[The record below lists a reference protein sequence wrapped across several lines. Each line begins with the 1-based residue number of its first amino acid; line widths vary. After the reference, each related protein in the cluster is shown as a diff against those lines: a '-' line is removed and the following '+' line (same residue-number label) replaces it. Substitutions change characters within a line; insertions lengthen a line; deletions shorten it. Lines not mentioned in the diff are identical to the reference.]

1 MGARQKRVADYFF
14 LLLNSS
20 QLSRKQIFI
29 QLCRVYDGKSMKFNA
44 GQKSSWENFPK
55 STIAHFV
62 WVRVC
67 VRVCGC
73 VSLLGQQSHHTLA
86 AMWPPTTRTP
96 PARDKKKYKND
107 SDPCDV
113 GLWGSRKQQQK
124 KGCAF
129 LCVKDTRIACI
140 TQTNTHTQT
149 HNPSEYWVRMGKVLS
164 TLLHSLERARERFSP
179 AWQSSKTV
187 SPHPLTV
194 LPRKDC
200 AFFRCTVISRS
211 QQQQDGALHRARKTI
226 STLTRTCTHTHRGRA
241 KLTKWEKYENWT
253 NSRTSCTSS
262 CSF

>member
-1 MGARQKRVADYFF
+1 MNKWEPDRKELPTTFF
-14 LLLNSS
+14 CCWTTLNWAGNKFSS
-20 QLSRKQIFI
+20 SYAECVMAK
-29 QLCRVYDGKSMKFNA
+29 VWNSTPGKKVVGKTFRNQQSHILYEW
-44 GQKSSWENFPK
+44 GC
-55 STIAHFV
+55 
-62 WVRVC
+62 VC
-67 VRVCGC
+67 VCGC

-113 GLWGSRKQQQK
+113 GLWGSRKQQQQK
-124 KGCAF
+124 K
-129 LCVKDTRIACI
+129 KDALPSVWRIPELHASHK
-140 TQTNTHTQT
+140 QTHTQT

-211 QQQQDGALHRARKTI
+211 QQQQQQQDGTLHRARKTI
-226 STLTRTCTHTHRGRA
+226 STLTRTCTHT
-241 KLTKWEKYENWT
+241 
-253 NSRTSCTSS
+253 
-262 CSF
+262 